1 MKDTGRKSA
10 KIRKSLQ
17 TYSMGAPLLHL
28 AKQSELICVCG
39 RWRDKWVGW
48 RGTAWQKLLDAQL
61 SFPIC
66 SRRQQPRRRRLHRRL
81 KDVGRGG
88 GRHGRRVVVVHRDRQ
103 SLLRRRSRRRR
114 DPAGRGRNQCPAL
127 GLGFKMPSKFD
138 PWGTE

>member
-1 MKDTGRKSA
+1 
-10 KIRKSLQ
+10 
-17 TYSMGAPLLHL
+17 MGAPLLHL

-48 RGTAWQKLLDAQL
+48 RRGTAWQKLLDAQL

-66 SRRQQPRRRRLHRRL
+66 SRRRLE
-81 KDVGRGG
+81 DVGRGG
-88 GRHGRRVVVVHRDRQ
+88 GRHGRRVVVVHGDRQ

-114 DPAGRGRNQCPAL
+114 DPAGRGRDQCPAAAAAAAL

-138 PWGTE
+138 PRGTE